1 MQIERD
7 DLLKQTKK
15 IIKHLRVSGGIF
27 GDSNITSEDNIYR
40 SMSKSLVPM
49 GEYCE
54 ENSINVTE
62 LDSIKLMVFSL
73 PYIKKNDPAMNSER
87 YIYSILKMLEQ
98 SYNKKIDFD
107 KQINNSTKV
116 CDKLFCNGNITVVY
130 GYIKGFQE
138 ALEYTNNQ

>member
-49 GEYCE
+49 GGYCE
-54 ENSINVTE
+54 
-62 LDSIKLMVFSL
+62 D
-73 PYIKKNDPAMNSER
+73 
-87 YIYSILKMLEQ
+87 
-98 SYNKKIDFD
+98 
-107 KQINNSTKV
+107 
-116 CDKLFCNGNITVVY
+116 NITVVY